1 MNDDEKKNKGEPI
14 DGVLYH
20 HCPDGHMHAIGRIDG
35 VLHRNDTGEVVYEDK
50 NSSFVGGGNPRYSAN
65 YDKMDWN

>member
-1 MNDDEKKNKGEPI
+1 MSDEKKKGESI
-14 DGVLYH
+14 DGVLFH
-20 HCPDGHMHAIGRIDG
+20 QCPEGHMHRIGTLEG
-35 VLHRNDTGEVVYEDK
+35 VLVRDGDRGEVVYEDK